1 MSMNILERFC
11 RPWSRRLTATCATI
25 WARPVE
31 WCSGDCSRLPA
42 RQNLLNSFN
51 RNRQRPRSLSTLAH
65 QGKQSI
71 VATRDLS
78 AHSHSGH
85 EDEEYEDHIEAP
97 GDFVPF
103 PFHYHELIADVVI
116 ESINSKGVG
125 IGRVS
130 LPRNRRDWDEGEI
143 RQKMSLV
150 RKKKNSH
157 KSSKA
162 VKRRAKQH
170 VKLYELM
177 LTHFGLANTS
187 LSPSQD
193 ASESTWEVHVPYVIP
208 GEIVTVQIVENF
220 LTHSEGTVAQLVK
233 AHPQRVAPAC
243 PYFTVCRGCQ
253 LQHMP
258 LSLQRHFKTQ
268 WISELFIQHGFSLD
282 SGTERGLDKSLADDT
297 ASMIIPPVSP
307 TLGADDE
314 FGYKS
319 MLTPSYVTKR
329 KSRLIG
335 DSQIE
340 SEVIQVLKVGLKHYG
355 VLADVGSCRLV
366 TPAIDNAYQQVR
378 ADLLRQELPVDESNW
393 NKNKAV
399 QELFFRQSDNVASQV
414 SDSAKFEVVMR
425 PTRPCFSTVGGMT
438 FQHLANVYLRDN
450 LHVLELMMD
459 QVKIAM
465 LGASNGSMEFA
476 DDVAKMTHVIDCF
489 CGVGVFALALADV
502 VSEVVGVNKNA
513 RAIGDARAN
522 AEAAG
527 KSKNCDFIRAP
538 ATTIFQDPHVK
549 DFPRETT
556 AVLVDPPID
565 KGTGCDVELLAE
577 LIRYSPQRIVY
588 VATDPLSQA
597 RDCSVL
603 CLSGPYFVSKIQP
616 FDVAPQT
623 KHVQNLVVLEKRV

>member
-1 MSMNILERFC
+1 MLLNISGRFC
-11 RPWSRRLTATCATI
+11 RPWSRRLTATSAAI
-25 WARPVE
+25 WARPSG
-31 WCSGDCSRLPA
+31 WCMGDCIRIPA
-42 RQNLLNSFN
+42 RRDLLNSFN
-51 RNRQRPRSLSTLAH
+51 RNRLRSLSSAH

-103 PFHYHELIADVVI
+103 PFQYHELIADVVI

-125 IGRVS
+125 IGRVA
-130 LPRNRRDWDEGEI
+130 LPRNRHDWDEAAI

-170 VKLYELM
+170 LKLYELM
-177 LTHFGLANTS
+177 LTHLDPANTS
-187 LSPSQD
+187 ASPSQD
-193 ASESTWEVHVPYVIP
+193 ASESSWEVHVPYVIP
-208 GEIVTVQIVENF
+208 GEIVSVQIVENF
-220 LTHSEGTVAQLVK
+220 LTHSEGTVAQLVE

-282 SGTERGLDKSLADDT
+282 DKSLADDT

-399 QELFFRQSDNVASQV
+399 QELFFRQSDNVASQL
-414 SDSAKFEVVMR
+414 SDSSKFEVVMR
-425 PTRPCFSTVGGMT
+425 PTRPCFSSVGGMT
-438 FQHLANVYLRDN
+438 FKHLASVYLRDN
-450 LHVLELMMD
+450 LRVLELMMD

-465 LGASNGSMEFA
+465 LGSASNGSMEFA

-502 VSEVVGVNKNA
+502 VSEVVCVNKNA
-513 RAIGDARAN
+513 RAIEDARAN

-527 KSKNCDFIRAP
+527 KSEICDFIRAP

-597 RDCSVL
+597 RDCSIL